1 MLHKSRQLN
10 RCLFL
15 YLWVCAYFNFPASVR
30 LYIRNMGKSFDI
42 ELAQLRPKVL
52 ALTRR
57 FFRSA
62 HLESDPEDI
71 VQDVLLKL
79 WKAKQNGTD
88 ILNAEAWAVRATKN
102 ACISAWRKKGTAV
115 SSKLEEQTSSVSDN
129 PALDRIR
136 ETEASAILKSTMDS
150 FSEGTIKLLRLRASG
165 LSLDEI
171 SAITGRSKGSVKSSI
186 SAARKILIQN
196 LNI

>member
-1 MLHKSRQLN
+1 
-10 RCLFL
+10 
-15 YLWVCAYFNFPASVR
+15 
-30 LYIRNMGKSFDI
+30 MGKSFDI
-42 ELAQLRPKVL
+42 ELAALRPKVL
-52 ALTRR
+52 ALTRK

-79 WKAKQNGTD
+79 WREKQNGTD

-102 ACISAWRKKGTAV
+102 ACISAWRKKRTAAF
-115 SSKLEEQTSSVSDN
+115 SSLEEQTPAVPEN
-129 PALDRIR
+129 PALSRIR
-136 ETEASAILKSTMDS
+136 ETEASAILKKTMES

-171 SAITGRSKGSVKSSI
+171 SAISGRSKGSVKSSI
-186 SAARKILIQN
+186 SAARKILVQN

>member
-1 MLHKSRQLN
+1 
-10 RCLFL
+10 
-15 YLWVCAYFNFPASVR
+15 
-30 LYIRNMGKSFDI
+30 MGKSFDI
-42 ELAQLRPKVL
+42 ELAALRPKVL

-71 VQDVLLKL
+71 VQDVLFKL
-79 WKAKQNGTD
+79 WKAKQNGTE
-88 ILNAEAWAVRATKN
+88 IQNAEAWAVRATKN
-102 ACISAWRKKGTAV
+102 ACISVWRKKGTAV

-136 ETEASAILKSTMDS
+136 ETEASAILNKTMES

-186 SAARKILIQN
+186 SAARKILVKN

>member
-1 MLHKSRQLN
+1 
-10 RCLFL
+10 
-15 YLWVCAYFNFPASVR
+15 
-30 LYIRNMGKSFDI
+30 MGKSFDI

-57 FFRSA
+57 FFLSA

-79 WKAKQNGTD
+79 WTAKQNGTD
-88 ILNAEAWAVRATKN
+88 ILNAEAWAVRAAKN
-102 ACISAWRKKGTAV
+102 ACISAWRKKSRATHSG
-115 SSKLEEQTSSVSDN
+115 LEAQTSSVSDN
-129 PALDRIR
+129 PALNRIR
-136 ETEASAILKSTMDS
+136 ETEASAILNRTMEG

-186 SAARKILIQN
+186 SAARKALVQS
-196 LNI
+196 LNT

>member
-1 MLHKSRQLN
+1 
-10 RCLFL
+10 
-15 YLWVCAYFNFPASVR
+15 
-30 LYIRNMGKSFDI
+30 MGKSFDI

-71 VQDVLLKL
+71 VQDVLFKL
-79 WKAKQNGTD
+79 WKAKQNGTE
-88 ILNAEAWAVRATKN
+88 IQNAEAWAVRATKN

-115 SSKLEEQTSSVSDN
+115 SSKLEEQTSSISDN

-136 ETEASAILKSTMDS
+136 ENLFISIISLPRWRMTSTPRM
-150 FSEGTIKLLRLRASG
+150 R
-165 LSLDEI
+165 
-171 SAITGRSKGSVKSSI
+171 
-186 SAARKILIQN
+186 
-196 LNI
+196 